1 MGWVLNQN
9 VEIQNKIGLTKFKCK
24 IVSLV
29 NMINTI
35 LACLLPAKS
44 GPAWGP
50 VVPVWGPMAQ
60 LSEPTYIQTN
70 REFTSIYVYDGVHMT
85 CNASIIFLSST

>member
-50 VVPVWGPMAQ
+50 MAQ
-60 LSEPTYIQTN
+60 LSEPTCIQTN